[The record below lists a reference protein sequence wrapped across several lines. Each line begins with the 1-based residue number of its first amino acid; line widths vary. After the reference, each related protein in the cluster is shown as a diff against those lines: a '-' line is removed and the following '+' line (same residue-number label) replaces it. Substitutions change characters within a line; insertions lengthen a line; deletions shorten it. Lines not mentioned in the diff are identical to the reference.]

1 MGSLFLGIIVTNFI
15 NVFLLKSFE
24 MFMMDEFIE
33 IVIVIFLE
41 GYLERGRSWYE
52 GLGELGLV

>member
-1 MGSLFLGIIVTNFI
+1 
-15 NVFLLKSFE
+15 

-41 GYLERGRSWYE
+41 EYLERGRSWYE